1 MRRAT
6 STYERKNN
14 ENRRRSWFNGPFFN
28 MFSSE
33 PPSPERRQS
42 VELKRPQSFIEER
55 SRPKLYK
62 FLSKAT
68 KRYVKTPIEI
78 KNVPE
83 QQHHHHQDDIPQ
95 TSLIK
100 PDEDEAD
107 RIQLKN
113 DLVKLAFEG

>member
-1 MRRAT
+1 
-6 STYERKNN
+6 
-14 ENRRRSWFNGPFFN
+14 

-62 FLSKAT
+62 FLSKAA
-68 KRYVKTPIEI
+68 KRYAKTPIEI
-78 KNVPE
+78 KSVPE
-83 QQHHHHQDDIPQ
+83 QQHDHQDDIPQ